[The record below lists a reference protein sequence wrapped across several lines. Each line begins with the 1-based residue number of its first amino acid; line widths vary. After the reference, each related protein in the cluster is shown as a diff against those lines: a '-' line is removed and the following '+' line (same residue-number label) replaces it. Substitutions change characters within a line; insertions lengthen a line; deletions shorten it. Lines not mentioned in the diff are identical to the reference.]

1 MVVDVETGMIAE
13 VLVEEEVEVLLEP
26 EVDPLPE
33 LVTDVVEL
41 VVLGTLAHA

>member
-13 VLVEEEVEVLLEP
+13 VLVEEEVELLAP

-41 VVLGTLAHA
+41 VILGTLAHA